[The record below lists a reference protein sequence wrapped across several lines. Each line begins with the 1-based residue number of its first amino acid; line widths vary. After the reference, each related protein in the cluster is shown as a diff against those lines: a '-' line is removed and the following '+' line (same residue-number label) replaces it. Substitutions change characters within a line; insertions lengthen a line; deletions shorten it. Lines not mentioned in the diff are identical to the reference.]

1 MGNQHGALRRQCGR
15 AIRVAA
21 VLVLTTVASMAAAP
35 LTAAP
40 RLLWQLPEPARGIP
54 AHDGHAVYFLSQHHE
69 LLAASTTSG
78 RLRWRVRMDATG
90 ATFGSRVIVRGDVV
104 VAGDYDLIGVDR
116 RSGRRVWTF
125 AASDGGGSGMHLGE
139 ATGALVFSGSL
150 TGSLHAIAIADGRP
164 RWSLRVG
171 DRATTTVYSPVVRGN
186 LVAATYS
193 DFGSS
198 PLGGVVV
205 ADSGTGR
212 MRWRRAVPGSVG
224 ASGNP
229 VIAGAAV
236 VAAARDGTIHAFD
249 AASGRHLW
257 VLPKVESLGNE
268 QDYRPLAVSGRTLVA
283 GSLSGEVVAH
293 DLLTR
298 RLLWRRSPVVA
309 SVAFGLAAESERVD
323 VLRHG
328 LAAQDDVVY
337 VPYFSNQIVALRLR
351 DGAELWRLGGGAS
364 QFRWVPLVDGPRL
377 FASGGHSFSAF
388 RHDGPG
394 RIGRR

>member
-1 MGNQHGALRRQCGR
+1 MGNEHGALTRQFGR

-21 VLVLTTVASMAAAP
+21 VLLAIVASMAAAP

-54 AHDGHAVYFLSQHHE
+54 AHDGHAVYFLSQRHE

-78 RLRWRVRMDATG
+78 RLRWRVPMDATG

-125 AASDGGGSGMHLGE
+125 AASDGGGSGIHLGE

-150 TGSLHAIAIADGRP
+150 AGSLHAIAITDGRA

-171 DRATTTVYSPVVRGN
+171 NPATTTVYSPVVRGN
-186 LVAATYS
+186 LVAASFS

-205 ADSGTGR
+205 ADTGTGR
-212 MRWRRAVPGSVG
+212 MRWRRAVPRSVG

-229 VIAGAAV
+229 VFAGTAV
-236 VAAARDGTIHAFD
+236 VAAGRDGTIHAFD
-249 AASGRHLW
+249 SASGGHLW
-257 VLPKVESLGNE
+257 VLPKIESLGDE

-293 DLLTR
+293 DLSTR
-298 RLLWRRSPVVA
+298 RLLWRRTPVVA
-309 SVAFGLAAESERVD
+309 SVAFGLTA
-323 VLRHG
+323 H
-328 LAAQDDVVY
+328 DDVVY